1 MFSNKII
8 LASSSP
14 RRKEL
19 LAGLGFDFDIIPS
32 NVEEVYPKKIALEK
46 VPEYLAEL
54 KANAL
59 LENHKEAIII
69 SADTVVILENEI
81 LGKPTDAEEAKKIL
95 KKLSGK
101 KHKVITGVCIIANG
115 EKHAFSDKTDVYF
128 KELSD
133 KEIHFYV
140 QQYQPMDKAGAY
152 GVQEWIG
159 YVAVEKIVGS
169 FYNVMGLPINKVY
182 SILTQ
187 YIRWTLNKCATWKT
201 VSRSWGGI
209 FDYDAKVAQI
219 KKEEA
224 VTNEAGFW
232 DNPKEAEKLLK
243 AIKQKKIWTD
253 DFDAVNSVAED
264 TDALFEFFQAGD
276 VSETE
281 MDSEFAK
288 AQELVEKLEFKRMLS
303 EEEDQLGAIIEVNSG
318 AGGTES
324 QDWADMLF
332 RMYIMWGEKHGY
344 SVKELYYNP
353 GDGAGIKSAGLEID
367 GPFAYG
373 YLKAEIGVHRLV
385 RISPFDSNARRHTSF
400 ASVFAYPMADDSIQ
414 IDLNLGDIDWD
425 TFRAGGAGG
434 QNVNKVETA
443 VRLKHKPSG
452 IIIECQKERS
462 QLQNKEHAIKMLK
475 SRLYQ
480 LEIEKRNEA
489 RDKIESTKKKIEW
502 GSQIRNY
509 VFHPY
514 KLVKDNRTGIETSD
528 VQGVMD
534 GNLDEFIKA
543 YLMQQA

>member
-19 LAGLGFDFDIIPS
+19 LAGLGFDFEIIPS

-128 KELSD
+128 KELND

-187 YIRWTLNKCATWKT
+187 YIR
-201 VSRSWGGI
+201 
-209 FDYDAKVAQI
+209 
-219 KKEEA
+219 
-224 VTNEAGFW
+224 
-232 DNPKEAEKLLK
+232 
-243 AIKQKKIWTD
+243 
-253 DFDAVNSVAED
+253 
-264 TDALFEFFQAGD
+264 
-276 VSETE
+276 
-281 MDSEFAK
+281 
-288 AQELVEKLEFKRMLS
+288 
-303 EEEDQLGAIIEVNSG
+303 
-318 AGGTES
+318 
-324 QDWADMLF
+324 
-332 RMYIMWGEKHGY
+332 
-344 SVKELYYNP
+344 
-353 GDGAGIKSAGLEID
+353 
-367 GPFAYG
+367 
-373 YLKAEIGVHRLV
+373 
-385 RISPFDSNARRHTSF
+385 
-400 ASVFAYPMADDSIQ
+400 
-414 IDLNLGDIDWD
+414 
-425 TFRAGGAGG
+425 
-434 QNVNKVETA
+434 
-443 VRLKHKPSG
+443 
-452 IIIECQKERS
+452 
-462 QLQNKEHAIKMLK
+462 
-475 SRLYQ
+475 
-480 LEIEKRNEA
+480 
-489 RDKIESTKKKIEW
+489 
-502 GSQIRNY
+502 
-509 VFHPY
+509 
-514 KLVKDNRTGIETSD
+514 
-528 VQGVMD
+528 
-534 GNLDEFIKA
+534 
-543 YLMQQA
+543 